1 MTARPEQRVS
11 LQPLSIYWLKYV
23 PFSTEFASLL
33 LTPNRLK
40 PNACAVV
47 PLSAGW
53 GKPIVSHAVT
63 GRCAFSRHTVTAATQ
78 TDRWTLGE
86 RTGGCQIAGHN
97 TVGLERPKRLWDPQR
112 WKKRHLCWSFAW
124 VYCTTSRLLFAV
136 KWMRSRRIQMLL

>member
-1 MTARPEQRVS
+1 M
-11 LQPLSIYWLKYV
+11 
-23 PFSTEFASLL
+23 FSTEPASLL

-40 PNACAVV
+40 PPVMTPPAPMCVQLFPCQLAE
-47 PLSAGW
+47 

-97 TVGLERPKRLWDPQR
+97 TVD
-112 WKKRHLCWSFAW
+112 
-124 VYCTTSRLLFAV
+124 
-136 KWMRSRRIQMLL
+136 